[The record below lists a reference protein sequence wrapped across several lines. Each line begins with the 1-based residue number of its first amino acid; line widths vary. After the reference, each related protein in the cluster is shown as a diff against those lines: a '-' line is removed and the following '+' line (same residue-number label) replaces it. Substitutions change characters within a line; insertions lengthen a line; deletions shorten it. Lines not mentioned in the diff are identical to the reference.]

1 MAAVELSYDRDW
13 IRFRSSL
20 FWASGDGNINNGQ
33 ATGFDTI
40 LDAPQFAGGAFG
52 FWQRHGIP
60 LFGVGLT
67 QLVSFVPNLRS
78 SKFQG
83 QSNFVNPGLFLVN
96 GGFDV
101 EFTPRCRMINNAS
114 FLWFDK
120 TAVLEQFL
128 FAKGIN
134 REIGLDLSIG
144 FEYRPLLNNNV
155 ILVMGASTLI
165 PSDGFRDLY
174 NRVRENVPALYS
186 VFIEATV
193 AF

>member
-1 MAAVELSYDRDW
+1 
-13 IRFRSSL
+13 
-20 FWASGDGNINNGQ
+20 
-33 ATGFDTI
+33 
-40 LDAPQFAGGAFG
+40 
-52 FWQRHGIP
+52 
-60 LFGVGLT
+60 
-67 QLVSFVPNLRS
+67 
-78 SKFQG
+78 
-83 QSNFVNPGLFLVN
+83 
-96 GGFDV
+96 
-101 EFTPRCRMINNAS
+101 MINNAS